1 MSFIGSMLRF
11 LLGICCLIC
20 FLTTTVPAEFK
31 GDRLLL
37 EAFEGVKFAQLDRKG
52 GSIKA
57 VRSDGPRKEIIV

>member
-1 MSFIGSMLRF
+1 MLSNLFPNEVRF
-11 LLGICCLIC
+11 SGPRLLSLS
-20 FLTTTVPAEFK
+20 
-31 GDRLLL
+31 DRLLL